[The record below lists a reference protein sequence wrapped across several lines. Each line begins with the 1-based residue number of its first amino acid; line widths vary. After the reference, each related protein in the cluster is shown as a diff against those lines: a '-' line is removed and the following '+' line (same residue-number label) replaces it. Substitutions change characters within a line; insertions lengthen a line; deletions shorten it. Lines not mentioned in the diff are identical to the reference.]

1 MSKLRDYIESYHGI
15 ILLDSELDDILTL
28 ARQEIE
34 LPNGN
39 DIEDEFPVIE
49 YEKRANEV
57 FLKDENKWKLFSCQA
72 RDNKLKQ
79 EGAIWALAKVVNPY
93 PKVM

>member
-1 MSKLRDYIESYHGI
+1 MSKLRDYIESYHNI
-15 ILLDSELDDILTL
+15 ILTDSELDDILTL

-34 LPNGN
+34 LPTGN

-49 YEKRANEV
+49 YVNEADKV
-57 FLKDENKWKLFSCQA
+57 FLKDENKWKLFSSQA

-79 EGAIWALAKVVNPY
+79 EGAIWALGKVLNPY